1 MTNVGIQLTADEVT
15 EMERRLTQLHEFAVA
30 ARDRAQSAIIEVRQT
45 KEWLTVLQIR
55 AMQAEKSK

>member
-15 EMERRLTQLHEFAVA
+15 EMERRLTQLHESAVA
-30 ARDRAQSAIIEVRQT
+30 ARDRAQSVIIEVRQT